1 MQRLFLCKLSNS
13 VAKRFY
19 VIRFRKYY
27 DVVVAGRIQGR
38 ADLSFR
44 SCKRHLFDSFV
55 IEASLYTWRAS
66 ISFFVAAHARKYD
79 MRSTVGRFCTVN
91 RRNVARKIAIPRR
104 AYYRVST
111 PRIISC
117 VKPTAG
123 SIRKEYKEVL
133 FEQHFG
139 SFFSPSPSFPSF
151 FFPPPSPLFFSLL
164 FSLTER
170 TTVYILSPMQHARVS
185 DYSKTAHVPGGSGS
199 QPTHLH
205 SLSPPSLSLSLRVYA
220 RGTVRRV

>member
-27 DVVVAGRIQGR
+27 DVVVVVGWIQGR

-79 MRSTVGRFCTVN
+79 MRSTAGRFCTVN

-133 FEQHFG
+133 FEQHFA
-139 SFFSPSPSFPSF
+139 SF
-151 FFPPPSPLFFSLL
+151 FFPLSL
-164 FSLTER
+164 FSFFFF
-170 TTVYILSPMQHARVS
+170 
-185 DYSKTAHVPGGSGS
+185 
-199 QPTHLH
+199 
-205 SLSPPSLSLSLRVYA
+205 PPSLLYFFRCCSLWPNVQRCTSFLRCSTHEYPIIRRPHTSREEV
-220 RGTVRRV
+220 VRNRPTYTLFLLLLFLFPSVCTLAGR